1 MPRKTNKSEYVFLR
15 IRVNPA
21 TPHESLVLKELEN
34 CLNQC
39 FGTTRA
45 RTNVDVLWCGE
56 GGGEYVL
63 RVANED
69 AMYVKAAT
77 VVSSKAFRLNI
88 VAESESSV
96 EGVLPEGVDKA
107 SLRNALDED
116 DD

>member
-1 MPRKTNKSEYVFLR
+1 MLYHIPPSRASIELHRIEYSISHLAAIERLFCYPFFLSSIMPRKTNKSEYAFLR
-15 IRVNPA
+15 VKVDPA

-63 RVANED
+63 RVANE
-69 AMYVKAAT
+69 
-77 VVSSKAFRLNI
+77 
-88 VAESESSV
+88 
-96 EGVLPEGVDKA
+96 
-107 SLRNALDED
+107 
-116 DD
+116 